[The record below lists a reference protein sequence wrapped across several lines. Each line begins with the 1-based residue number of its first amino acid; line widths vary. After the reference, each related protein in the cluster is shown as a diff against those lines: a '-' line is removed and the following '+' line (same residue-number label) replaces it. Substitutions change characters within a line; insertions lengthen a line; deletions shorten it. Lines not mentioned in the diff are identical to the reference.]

1 MNERRVAGTIAG
13 AAGLIAVVTLL
24 ARGMGLARIVAFAD
38 AVRAGGVGEIYQAVN
53 ALPNVL
59 FEVAAGGVLAA
70 VAVPLIAQHLGAG
83 ATERA
88 DRLAN
93 TLLTWVLVLLIPAA
107 VLLLVLAD
115 PLTAFLIE
123 ARDAQSHRVGA
134 LLLRIFAIQVPLYG
148 VGIVL
153 TGVLQAHRRFLAAAL
168 APLLSSIVVLA
179 SYLWYGSLTGGA
191 TSPSEVSDSALQVL
205 GWGTTA
211 GVVALSLPLIGPALR
226 AGWRYRPS
234 LSLDPADRRRIGALA
249 GAGLVALFAQQL
261 CVLAVLWLC
270 GHAAD
275 SGVLPVQQ
283 YVQAVYL
290 LPYAVLAVP
299 VATSVFPALAHA
311 AGAGEERPDL
321 VARALRG
328 VILLTG
334 LAAGVLMA
342 TAPAIGGFFT
352 ALDARR
358 GSAGASPEALGSL
371 PVGLVTYAPGLVGFG
386 VAALLTRALYVRGTP
401 LLAGVAVALGW
412 LVAAG
417 LPFLLGATGASATST
432 LRLLGMASSL
442 GMTVSALLL
451 ALLVRQR
458 WGGDALAGVGRSLG
472 TVVVAMAAA
481 VAVGSLVQGSD
492 HTPAGIGPSLTQG
505 LTVGLAASVAGLV
518 VLAIGDREQF
528 AAAVRRGRAR
538 RRG

>member
-1 MNERRVAGTIAG
+1 M
-13 AAGLIAVVTLL
+13 
-24 ARGMGLARIVAFAD
+24 
-38 AVRAGGVGEIYQAVN
+38 
-53 ALPNVL
+53 
-59 FEVAAGGVLAA
+59 
-70 VAVPLIAQHLGAG
+70 
-83 ATERA
+83 
-88 DRLAN
+88 
-93 TLLTWVLVLLIPAA
+93 
-107 VLLLVLAD
+107 
-115 PLTAFLIE
+115 
-123 ARDAQSHRVGA
+123 
-134 LLLRIFAIQVPLYG
+134 
-148 VGIVL
+148 
-153 TGVLQAHRRFLAAAL
+153 
-168 APLLSSIVVLA
+168 
-179 SYLWYGSLTGGA
+179 
-191 TSPSEVSDSALQVL
+191 
-205 GWGTTA
+205 
-211 GVVALSLPLIGPALR
+211 
-226 AGWRYRPS
+226 
-234 LSLDPADRRRIGALA
+234 
-249 GAGLVALFAQQL
+249 
-261 CVLAVLWLC
+261 LAVLWLC

-412 LVAAG
+412 VVAAG
-417 LPFLLGATGASATST
+417 LPFLLGATGSSATST